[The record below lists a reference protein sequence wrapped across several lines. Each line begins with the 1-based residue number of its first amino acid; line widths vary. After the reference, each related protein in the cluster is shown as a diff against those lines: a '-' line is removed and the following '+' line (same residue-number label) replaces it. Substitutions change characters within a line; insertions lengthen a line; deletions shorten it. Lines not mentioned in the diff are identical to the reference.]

1 MSIDMNQAADAIL
14 QAARQEASLD
24 ELSDVDGDGSSSLSE
39 IEYRESH
46 QDEEAEASDDHSNAS
61 DNDNDSEAET
71 ERLEESPNKIRTHKD
86 VVLSS
91 HNDGQVYERSP
102 SKLNNQ
108 ISADDEDGEEDEAPL
123 SDDDIS
129 VHGSPKSSV
138 HDDAAEPTTV
148 ATSLDDSSGEKK
160 RALLVTD
167 SDTRK
172 RKRSTGA
179 ASVLDNDADEPL
191 RKRTGS
197 VMTPGDD
204 YAIED
209 EEHPEEEGDTSNPT
223 SGNMSGEEGGEH
235 EDEVP
240 EEPQPPIVAEEE
252 APETTEIPTSPKK
265 RGRKKKKPVENGI
278 SSHDE
283 DPEARPEGNAVLNGD
298 DENPENEAEDEA
310 EIALKN
316 EDERR
321 SLPCIQLETMM
332 LTTLQWKGSALRWNS

>member
-1 MSIDMNQAADAIL
+1 MNQAADAIL

-209 EEHPEEEGDTSNPT
+209 EEPPNPGRGLGLPGGTYMPPFWILQNVKTKGFHIFMCISSWSPT
-223 SGNMSGEEGGEH
+223 SAF
-235 EDEVP
+235 P
-240 EEPQPPIVAEEE
+240 
-252 APETTEIPTSPKK
+252 
-265 RGRKKKKPVENGI
+265 
-278 SSHDE
+278 
-283 DPEARPEGNAVLNGD
+283 
-298 DENPENEAEDEA
+298 
-310 EIALKN
+310 
-316 EDERR
+316 
-321 SLPCIQLETMM
+321 LP
-332 LTTLQWKGSALRWNS
+332 S